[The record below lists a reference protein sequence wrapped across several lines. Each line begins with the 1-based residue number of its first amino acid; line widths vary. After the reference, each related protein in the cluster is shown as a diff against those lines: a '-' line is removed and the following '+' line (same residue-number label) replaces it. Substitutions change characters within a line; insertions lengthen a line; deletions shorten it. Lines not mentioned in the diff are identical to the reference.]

1 MKKKKDKYRAVLN
14 IDGKNVK
21 LGHFNTPEEAF
32 MEYKRHK
39 EALIIVIA
47 DKYKGKIPDKVYET
61 MMNWKIDIND

>member
-1 MKKKKDKYRAVLN
+1 
-14 IDGKNVK
+14 
-21 LGHFNTPEEAF
+21 